1 MSTRTGAPAATPADQ
16 SRAFYV
22 QEAIKAAQKAGIP
35 PTGFVAQIQ
44 QESNFN
50 PRAVSPAGARGI
62 AQFMPATAAGLGVNP
77 DDPIDALNGS
87 ARLMRRY
94 HDKYQ
99 RWDVAL
105 AAYNGGPGVADKLM
119 RGQPI
124 PTETRNYIALI
135 APKYGAGGGSIIS
148 GTRTGIPWP
157 SHEPAIGERVVGAIG
172 DAVGAIGDTVGGA
185 LDIPGRII
193 GFLQSIGLRLLYV
206 VGGSAMILLGMVVVF
221 RTMAADT
228 VRKALG

>member
-35 PTGFVAQIQ
+35 PAGFVAQIQ

-94 HDKYQ
+94 HDKYGM
-99 RWDVAL
+99 WAYAL
-105 AAYNGGPGVADKLM
+105 IAYNAGPRWADRLKSRDIKYNDL
-119 RGQPI
+119 PA
-124 PTETRNYIALI
+124 ETRAYLEKL
-135 APKYGAGGGSIIS
+135 APKYGSEKVGAGIGVAIGGGQTVAGGVASAAS
-148 GTRTGIPWP
+148 AIP
-157 SHEPAIGERVVGAIG
+157 
-172 DAVGAIGDTVGGA
+172 
-185 LDIPGRII
+185 DIPGRIFD
-193 GFLQSIGLRLLYV
+193 FLRSIGLRLLYV
-206 VGGSAMILLGMVVVF
+206 VGGILMMGLGLVVVF

-228 VRKALG
+228 IRKAVGG